1 MGFSKFMK
9 KKGGTRRCRG
19 TTSSTKIYN
28 EIWVFTLIKV
38 DLPPPVDFSICTTR
52 FPYKTYGVRK
62 RNLGKSSIN
71 RQIQKYVANHNKD
84 GPKTKLKMK
93 KFLTALSSVLYF
105 MFYFPPYVLY
115 GKRVVHFEKWTG
127 GGKSTLVTVVLLE
140 IKLKCEKIHFWNSPS
155 HIYYIICSRY
165 KDPEWPDNPTTYLFI
180 PRRYPPNDPQR

>member
-1 MGFSKFMK
+1 MILVRYAKTGLQAPARAQSPARNTRIKRRKFRRGFVGYFDVPGSEVY
-9 KKGGTRRCRG
+9 
-19 TTSSTKIYN
+19 TS
-28 EIWVFTLIKV
+28 EFTVRAHCQLYSIKV
-38 DLPPPVDFSICTTR
+38 DLPPPVHFSKCTTR

-127 GGKSTLVTVVLLE
+127 GGKSTL
-140 IKLKCEKIHFWNSPS
+140 KISL
-155 HIYYIICSRY
+155 CGTLG
-165 KDPEWPDNPTTYLFI
+165 NPHVKG
-180 PRRYPPNDPQR
+180 

>member
-1 MGFSKFMK
+1 MLNKVYIIH
-9 KKGGTRRCRG
+9 T
-19 TTSSTKIYN
+19 
-28 EIWVFTLIKV
+28 KV
-38 DLPPPVDFSICTTR
+38 DLPPPVHFSKCTTR

-115 GKRVVHFEKWTG
+115 GKRVVQIEKWTG
-127 GGKSTLVTVVLLE
+127 GGKSTLLPSM
-140 IKLKCEKIHFWNSPS
+140 KC
-155 HIYYIICSRY
+155 
-165 KDPEWPDNPTTYLFI
+165 WPDSGRKKFPLLSTHSITLTVLIQFQTTTYTTTRLS
-180 PRRYPPNDPQR
+180 YVC

>member
-1 MGFSKFMK
+1 MGDK
-9 KKGGTRRCRG
+9 
-19 TTSSTKIYN
+19 TTEYN
-28 EIWVFTLIKV
+28 KV
-38 DLPPPVDFSICTTR
+38 DLPPPVHFSKCTTR

-84 GPKTKLKMK
+84 GPKTKVKMK

-127 GGKSTLVTVVLLE
+127 GGKSTL
-140 IKLKCEKIHFWNSPS
+140 I
-155 HIYYIICSRY
+155 IYYNASVLDF
-165 KDPEWPDNPTTYLFI
+165 KKEK
-180 PRRYPPNDPQR
+180 

>member
-1 MGFSKFMK
+1 MASL
-9 KKGGTRRCRG
+9 
-19 TTSSTKIYN
+19 STHAANAPTPVDAVESAAADGHTPVDVVEAPAAAEPIYTADN
-28 EIWVFTLIKV
+28 KV
-38 DLPPPVDFSICTTR
+38 DLPPPVHFSKCTTR

-127 GGKSTLVTVVLLE
+127 GGKSTLVVLQVVLY
-140 IKLKCEKIHFWNSPS
+140 CTRPG
-155 HIYYIICSRY
+155 
-165 KDPEWPDNPTTYLFI
+165 TV
-180 PRRYPPNDPQR
+180 YPVLHTCILS

>member
-1 MGFSKFMK
+1 MYG
-9 KKGGTRRCRG
+9 
-19 TTSSTKIYN
+19 N
-28 EIWVFTLIKV
+28 KV
-38 DLPPPVDFSICTTR
+38 DLPPPVHFSKCTTR

-84 GPKTKLKMK
+84 GPKTKLKIKMK

-127 GGKSTLVTVVLLE
+127 GGKSTL
-140 IKLKCEKIHFWNSPS
+140 K
-155 HIYYIICSRY
+155 
-165 KDPEWPDNPTTYLFI
+165 
-180 PRRYPPNDPQR
+180 Q

>member
-1 MGFSKFMK
+1 MHPYIRPGDCLFSTYTLTSKMHSGVAFFFSEARNALHFGGSTNPVHFSK
-9 KKGGTRRCRG
+9 
-19 TTSSTKIYN
+19 
-28 EIWVFTLIKV
+28 
-38 DLPPPVDFSICTTR
+38 CTTR

-115 GKRVVHFEKWTG
+115 GKRVVHFNFEKWTG
-127 GGKSTLVTVVLLE
+127 GGKSTLISFILA
-140 IKLKCEKIHFWNSPS
+140 KDGNST
-155 HIYYIICSRY
+155 R
-165 KDPEWPDNPTTYLFI
+165 
-180 PRRYPPNDPQR
+180 

>member
-1 MGFSKFMK
+1 MRFVY
-9 KKGGTRRCRG
+9 
-19 TTSSTKIYN
+19 I
-28 EIWVFTLIKV
+28 IKV
-38 DLPPPVDFSICTTR
+38 DLPPPVHFSICTTR

-127 GGKSTLVTVVLLE
+127 GGKSTLLTPSLYASDTLRETRCTRVL
-140 IKLKCEKIHFWNSPS
+140 
-155 HIYYIICSRY
+155 
-165 KDPEWPDNPTTYLFI
+165 
-180 PRRYPPNDPQR
+180 

>member
-1 MGFSKFMK
+1 MWRIWKWN
-9 KKGGTRRCRG
+9 GGQININQTTNNLRRYH
-19 TTSSTKIYN
+19 I
-28 EIWVFTLIKV
+28 FLLILITFHSKV
-38 DLPPPVDFSICTTR
+38 DLPPPVHFSKCTTR

-127 GGKSTLVTVVLLE
+127 ALAGHESSDSTLQYKILCTVKYWPFQEKKKRVWRLASGLTEKRVVHELL
-140 IKLKCEKIHFWNSPS
+140 S
-155 HIYYIICSRY
+155 
-165 KDPEWPDNPTTYLFI
+165 T
-180 PRRYPPNDPQR
+180 

>member
-1 MGFSKFMK
+1 MSQALIHSNSKHRENESSLWFTHSKISQKAWVAQSTCSTMYHPQIVDSFLSEEK
-9 KKGGTRRCRG
+9 AIIIDNRYHRCSM
-19 TTSSTKIYN
+19 T
-28 EIWVFTLIKV
+28 IKV
-38 DLPPPVDFSICTTR
+38 DLPPPVHFSKCTTR

-115 GKRVVHFEKWTG
+115 GKPSVHIEKWTG
-127 GGKSTLVTVVLLE
+127 QGVEKSTRTRRLRVLR
-140 IKLKCEKIHFWNSPS
+140 S
-155 HIYYIICSRY
+155 HAHNLTNTS
-165 KDPEWPDNPTTYLFI
+165 
-180 PRRYPPNDPQR
+180 

>member
-1 MGFSKFMK
+1 MAL
-9 KKGGTRRCRG
+9 GTVPVRSNACR
-19 TTSSTKIYN
+19 IMCPN
-28 EIWVFTLIKV
+28 KV
-38 DLPPPVDFSICTTR
+38 DLPPPVHFSKCTTR

-115 GKRVVHFEKWTG
+115 CIKVDLPPPVHFSICTTRFPYLNISKKTIQFVWERYQNHRFN
-127 GGKSTLVTVVLLE
+127 S
-140 IKLKCEKIHFWNSPS
+140 LKTRTHS
-155 HIYYIICSRY
+155 
-165 KDPEWPDNPTTYLFI
+165 
-180 PRRYPPNDPQR
+180 